1 MIFDEEQDWKE
12 CLGEDAQQILADLFD
27 KTRKYKCAYCQAEDV
42 KVAQLW
48 CALIEVVR
56 ELNATKDAASK
67 LAEPFKAIVEMGEI
81 EKRKTVERLV
91 RDMIKPEPDH
101 EEATQRLVD
110 SLMKF

>member
-1 MIFDEEQDWKE
+1 MIFDEEHDWKE
-12 CLGEDAQQILADLFD
+12 CLDEDTQQVLADLFE
-27 KTRKYKCAYCQAEDV
+27 KTKKYKCAYCQAEDV

-48 CALIEVVR
+48 CALAEVVK
-56 ELNATKDAASK
+56 ELNVTKETTSK
-67 LAEPFKAIVEMGEI
+67 LAEPFRAIVEMGEV

-101 EEATQRLVD
+101 EQATQRLVD